1 MSVQQMLMWI
11 VLLPLAGA
19 IMNGLAGRYAN
30 KSLVSVVG
38 VGSVLGSFVLAILCF
53 LELWEARGVQ
63 TNPAIV
69 TDLWEWFSISLPG
82 AGGDRP
88 VPIGV
93 RFSFDS
99 LSGLMCLMV
108 TGIGSLIHIYS
119 LGYMKD
125 DPGYARFFAYL
136 NLFMASM
143 LILILAS
150 NMPLM
155 FVGWEGVGLC
165 SYLLI
170 GFWWKN
176 PAYAAAGRKA
186 FVANRIGD
194 FGVIIGMFILMTTAG
209 SFEFTAI
216 NAAAPELQGQMT
228 LGGFE
233 IGTMATVACLFLFLG
248 CTGKSA
254 QVPLFVWL
262 PDAMAGPTPVSALI
276 HAATMVTAGVY
287 LCCRLSDVFLQSP
300 MALTVIAVVGTLT
313 AFIAATIAVVQKE
326 MKKILA
332 YSTVSQLGFMF
343 AAVGVGAFTAGFFH
357 VFTHAFFKACL
368 FLGAGSVMHAVHAH
382 GDANIFKLGGMKK
395 FMPTT
400 NITFFVSCLAIAGIP
415 IFAGF
420 FSKDEILLGAASV
433 ALGHDG
439 PLNPTL
445 GWVVLVGLGIAAL
458 LTAFYMF
465 RLYYLTFTGEYRS
478 AHADDHAD
486 EHHGDDDHHEH
497 YPAEPHE
504 SEFAMTFPLMVLGLG
519 AVLAGLLG
527 LPHVIPFTHVH
538 IEDLGVHHF
547 WGDWLAPSISTLAH
561 AAHGEEEGFLN
572 PVNLA
577 AIVGLIVGFGG
588 WLSARAIYKD
598 KDVTLANSDADAFT
612 NNIPAGLFSFLWD
625 KWRFDELYGA
635 TILRLNKALAMF
647 SGRIDQ
653 SFVDTLLTKVTSSAV
668 ALGSWVFTR
677 IQVGVVHVYALV
689 LVIGLLGVSWWFL
702 YPHADVEVEATSNS
716 ATLSV
721 GRGFGYEYRYDLDGD
736 GAFDV
741 PPQPQHVTIDLA
753 DDISDEAVGRV
764 VALVRAAL
772 APNQT
777 PADRSALGRLTD
789 PVRKIYELHP
799 PVSELSDL
807 EQALERA
814 ENVEHFHFH
823 AMEGEVAF
831 ANAARAERAYTSED
845 WGETCTPTDQSYCA
859 VLVSD
864 RRGEITEIPIGES
877 PTRLDDDVLGPRW
890 ERIEAPSELPPL
902 ECESDDQCP
911 NTAECG
917 SSSCVSGVCEY
928 AANNS
933 ACEDPGLE
941 CDLVHGC
948 VSYEPPVVFVD
959 DEGHVVMR
967 PNNAT
972 VRQGGQ
978 ARTEEF
984 WLEAGQSA
992 LVGRTSIHIAP
1003 VVRATVEVRNAFG
1016 NVDRETV
1023 DVTLFDPPAPT
1034 PAQAA
1039 LHLNEEAVR

>member
-1 MSVQQMLMWI
+1 MSVNQMLMWI

-19 IMNGLAGRYAN
+19 IMNGFAGRFAD
-30 KSLVSVVG
+30 KKLVTFVG
-38 VGSVLGSFVLAILCF
+38 VGSVLGSFLLAVLCF
-53 LELWEARGVQ
+53 LELWEARGAQ
-63 TNPAIV
+63 QNPAIV
-69 TDLWEWFSISLPG
+69 SDLWEWFSISLPG
-82 AGGDRP
+82 ASGERV

-119 LGYMKD
+119 VGYMHD
-125 DPGYARFFAYL
+125 DEGYARFFAYL

-176 PAYAAAGRKA
+176 PEYAAAGRKA

-194 FGVIIGMFILMTTAG
+194 FGVLIGMFILMTTAG
-209 SFEFTAI
+209 SFEFTDI
-216 NAAAPELQGQMT
+216 NAAAPELQREMT

-300 MALTVIAVVGTLT
+300 MALTVIAVVGTVT
-313 AFIAATIAVVQKE
+313 ALIAASIAVVQKE

-382 GDANIFKLGGMKK
+382 GDADIFKLGGMKK
-395 FMPTT
+395 YMRWT
-400 NITFFVSCLAIAGIP
+400 NLTFFVSCLAIAGIP
-415 IFAGF
+415 LFAGF
-420 FSKDEILLGAASV
+420 FSKDEILLGATSV
-433 ALGHDG
+433 ALGDG
-439 PLNPTL
+439 TVLNPML
-445 GWVVLVGLGIAAL
+445 GWIVLIGLGIAAL

-465 RLYYLTFTGEYRS
+465 RLYYLTFTGDYRS
-478 AHADDHAD
+478 AHAD
-486 EHHGDDDHHEH
+486 EHEGEHDHHH
-497 YPAEPHE
+497 YAAEPHE
-504 SEFAMTFPLMVLGLG
+504 SGWSMVVPLWILALG
-519 AVLAGLLG
+519 AVIAGVLG
-527 LPHVIPFTHVH
+527 LPHVIPFTHMH
-538 IEDLGVHHF
+538 IDELGVHHF
-547 WGDWLAPSISTLAH
+547 WGGWLEPSVSVLAH
-561 AAHGEEEGFLN
+561 AAHEGEGFFN

-577 AIVGLIVGFGG
+577 AAVGLVVAFAG
-588 WLSARAIYKD
+588 WLGARAVYKD
-598 KDVTLANSDADAFT
+598 KQSDELTTKLPVPVF
-612 NNIPAGLFSFLWD
+612 NFLWD

-635 TILRLNKALAMF
+635 TILRWNKGLAVF

-653 SFVDTLLTKVTSSAV
+653 SFVDTLLTKATSKGV
-668 ALGSWVFTR
+668 ELGSWIFTR
-677 IQVGVVHVYALV
+677 IQVGVVHAYALV
-689 LVIGLLGVSWWFL
+689 LVIGLLGVSWWFM

-721 GRGFGYEYRYDLDGD
+721 GRGFGYEYRYDLNGD
-736 GAFDV
+736 GNFDV
-741 PPQPQHVTIDLA
+741 PAQPQHVTIDLA
-753 DDISDEAVGRV
+753 DDISEESVGRV
-764 VALVRAAL
+764 IALVRAAL

-777 PADRSALGRLTD
+777 PADRSVLGRLVD
-789 PVRKIYELHP
+789 PARNIYEMHP
-799 PVSELSDL
+799 PVGEIGDL
-807 EQALERA
+807 RQALERA
-814 ENVEHFHFH
+814 ENVDAVHFEPMAH
-823 AMEGEVAF
+823 EEVF
-831 ANAARAERAYTSED
+831 ANAARAERAYTSAD
-845 WGETCTPTDQSYCA
+845 WGESCTPTEQSYCA
-859 VLVSD
+859 VLISD
-864 RRGEITEIPIGES
+864 RRGEVTTIPIGTS
-877 PTRLDDDVLGPRW
+877 PTRLDEDELGPRFQ
-890 ERIEAPSELPPL
+890 RIEARSELPPL
-902 ECESDDQCP
+902 VCEADDDCP
-911 NTAECG
+911 ETAECG
-917 SSSCVSGVCEY
+917 SRSCVDGTCEY
-928 AANNS
+928 ATNNG
-933 ACEDPGLE
+933 ACEGPGLE

-948 VSYEPPVVFVD
+948 VSFEAPVVFVD
-959 DEGHVVMR
+959 EEGHVVMR
-967 PNNAT
+967 PNNAA

-978 ARTEEF
+978 QRVEEF
-984 WLEAGQSA
+984 WLEPGQSA

-1023 DVTLFDPPAPT
+1023 DITLFDPPSPT

-1039 LHLNEEAVR
+1039 LHLRGVNDEEAVR

>member
-1 MSVQQMLMWI
+1 MNPHQLVAWI

-19 IMNGLAGRYAN
+19 IMNGLAGRFAD
-30 KSLVSVVG
+30 KRLVSFVG
-38 VGSVLGSFVLAILCF
+38 VSSVLGSFFIASYVF
-53 LELWEARGVQ
+53 YNLWIARGEQ
-63 TNPAIV
+63 TNPAYGGE
-69 TDLWEWFSISLPG
+69 LWEWFSISLPG
-82 AGGDRP
+82 ASGERL
-88 VPIGV
+88 VSIGV
-93 RFSFDS
+93 SFSFDS

-119 LGYMKD
+119 LGYMHD

-176 PAYAAAGRKA
+176 PTYAAAGRKA

-194 FGVIIGMFILMTTAG
+194 FGVIIGMFILMSTAG

-216 NAAAPELQGQMT
+216 NAAAPELQRQMT

-233 IGTMATVACLFLFLG
+233 VGTMATVACLFIFLG

-300 MALTVIAVVGTLT
+300 MALTVIAVIGTVT
-313 AFIAATIAVVQKE
+313 ALIAASIAVVQQE

-382 GDANIFKLGGMKK
+382 GDADIMKLGGMKK

-433 ALGHDG
+433 ALGEG
-439 PLNPTL
+439 TVLNPTL
-445 GWVVLVGLGIAAL
+445 GWIVLGGLAIAAL

-478 AHADDHAD
+478 AHAADH
-486 EHHGDDDHHEH
+486 EGEHGDHDHH
-497 YPAEPHE
+497 YAAEPHE
-504 SEFAMTFPLMVLGLG
+504 SETSMTFPLLVLGAG

-527 LPHVIPFTHVH
+527 LPHVIPFTHIH
-538 IEDLGVHHF
+538 IDELGVHHF
-547 WGDWLAPSISTLAH
+547 WGDWLAPSVSTLVH
-561 AAHGEEEGFLN
+561 AAHEGEGFLN

-577 AIVGLIVGFGG
+577 ALTGLVVGFGG
-588 WLSARAIYKD
+588 WLAARAFYKD
-598 KDVTLANSDADAFT
+598 AESDEIT
-612 NNIPAGLFSFLWD
+612 TKLPSSVRSFLWD

-635 TILRLNKALAMF
+635 TILRWNKALAVF

-653 SFVDTLLTKVTSSAV
+653 SFVDTLLTKATSKAV
-668 ALGSWVFTR
+668 EIGSWIFTR
-677 IQVGVVHVYALV
+677 IQVGVVHAYALV
-689 LVIGLLGVSWWFL
+689 LVLGLLGVSWWFL
-702 YPHADVEVEATSNS
+702 YPHVDVEVEATSNS
-716 ATLSV
+716 ASFSV

-736 GAFDV
+736 GNFDI

-753 DDISDEAVGRV
+753 DDINDAAVGRV

-777 PADRSALGRLTD
+777 PADRSVLGRLID
-789 PVRKIYELHP
+789 PVRKIYEMHP

-807 EQALERA
+807 RQALERA
-814 ENVEHFHFH
+814 ENIDAVHFAPMEH
-823 AMEGEVAF
+823 EVAF
-831 ANAARAERAYTSED
+831 ANAANAQRAYTSDD
-845 WGETCTPTDQSYCA
+845 WGDCTPSDRSYCA
-859 VLVSD
+859 VLISD
-864 RRGEITEIPIGES
+864 RRGEVTHIPIGTS
-877 PTRLDDDVLGPRW
+877 PTRLDDGELGPRW
-890 ERIEAPSELPPL
+890 ERIEEPSELPPL
-902 ECESDDQCP
+902 DCESDEQCP
-911 NTAECG
+911 ETAECG
-917 SSSCVSGVCEY
+917 SRSCVNGTCQYATDDSVCE
-928 AANNS
+928 
-933 ACEDPGLE
+933 EPGLE
-941 CDLVHGC
+941 CDVVHGC
-948 VSYEPPVVFVD
+948 VSYDAPVIFVD
-959 DEGHVVMR
+959 AEGHVVLR
-967 PNNAT
+967 PNNAV

-978 ARTEEF
+978 ARVEEF
-984 WLEAGQSA
+984 WIEPGQSA

-1003 VVRATVEVRNAFG
+1003 VVRAAVEVRNAFG
-1016 NVDRETV
+1016 NVARDTV
-1023 DVTLFDPPAPT
+1023 DVTLFDPPSPT

-1039 LHLNEEAVR
+1039 LHVHGREEAVQ

>member
-1 MSVQQMLMWI
+1 MNPHNLVMWI
-11 VLLPLAGA
+11 VLLPLLGA
-19 IMNGLAGRYAN
+19 ITNGLLSRFEHS
-30 KSLVSVVG
+30 KTQITVIG
-38 VGSVLGSFVLAILCF
+38 VGSVLGSFALSVYVF
-53 LELWEARGVQ
+53 WHLWGAREVSQ
-63 TNPAIV
+63 NPAFV
-69 TDLWEWFSISLPG
+69 SDLWEWFSISIPG
-82 AGGDRP
+82 ASGDRV

-119 LGYMKD
+119 VGYMHD
-125 DPGYARFFAYL
+125 DESYARFFAYL
-136 NLFMASM
+136 NLFMTSM
-143 LILILAS
+143 LVLILAS

-176 PAYAAAGRKA
+176 PTYAAAGRKA

-194 FGVIIGMFILMTTAG
+194 FGVIIGMFILMMTAG
-209 SFEFTAI
+209 SFEFTDI
-216 NAAAPELQGQMT
+216 NAAAPELQREMT

-300 MALTVIAVVGTLT
+300 MALTVIAVIGTVT
-313 AFIAATIAVVQKE
+313 ALIAATIAVVQTE

-382 GDANIFKLGGMKK
+382 GDADIMKLGGMKK

-400 NITFFVSCLAIAGIP
+400 NITFFISCLAIAGIP

-420 FSKDEILLGAASV
+420 FSKDEILLGATSI
-433 ALGHDG
+433 ALGDG
-439 PLNPTL
+439 AVLNPTL
-445 GWVVLVGLGIAAL
+445 GWIVLAGLGVAAL

-465 RLYYLTFTGEYRS
+465 RLYYLTFTGDYRS
-478 AHADDHAD
+478 AHAD
-486 EHHGDDDHHEH
+486 EHEGEHDDHHDHH
-497 YPAEPHE
+497 YAAEPHE
-504 SEFAMTFPLMVLGLG
+504 SEISMTFPLMVLGAG
-519 AVLAGLLG
+519 AVLAGFLG

-538 IEDLGVHHF
+538 IDELGVHHF
-547 WGDWLAPSISTLAH
+547 WGDWLAPSVSVLAH
-561 AAHGEEEGFLN
+561 AAHEAEGFLN

-577 AIVGLIVGFGG
+577 AIVGLVVGFGG
-588 WLSARAIYKD
+588 WLGARAIYKD
-598 KDVTLANSDADAFT
+598 KQSDEFT
-612 NNIPAGLFSFLWD
+612 KNTIPIPVYNFLWD

-635 TILRLNKALAMF
+635 TILRWNKGLAVF

-653 SFVDTLLTKVTSSAV
+653 SFVDTLLTKATSKGV
-668 ALGSWVFTR
+668 EIGSWIFTR
-677 IQVGVVHVYALV
+677 IQVGVVHAYALV
-689 LVIGLLGVSWWFL
+689 LVIGLLGVSWWFM
-702 YPHADVEVEATSNS
+702 YPHADVEVEATRSS
-716 ATLSV
+716 ATLTV
-721 GRGFGYEYRYDLDGD
+721 GRGFGYEYRYDMNGD
-736 GAFDV
+736 GNFDV
-741 PPQPQHVTIDLA
+741 PAQPQHVTIDLA
-753 DDISDEAVGRV
+753 DDINDESVGRI

-777 PADRSALGRLTD
+777 PADRSVLGRLID
-789 PVRKIYELHP
+789 PVRKIYEMHP
-799 PVSELSDL
+799 PTSEVGDL
-807 EQALERA
+807 RQALERA
-814 ENVEHFHFH
+814 ENVDAVHFAPMDHD
-823 AMEGEVAF
+823 EVF
-831 ANAARAERAYTSED
+831 ANVPRAERAYTPTD
-845 WGETCTPTDQSYCA
+845 WGESCAPTDQSYCA
-859 VLVSD
+859 VLISD
-864 RRGEITEIPIGES
+864 RRGEITTIPIGES
-877 PTRLDDDVLGPRW
+877 PTRLDEGELGPRW
-890 ERIEAPSELPPL
+890 ERLEGPSELPPL
-902 ECESDDQCP
+902 ACESDEQCP
-911 NTAECG
+911 ETAECG
-917 SSSCVSGVCEY
+917 SRTCVGGTCEY
-928 AANNS
+928 ATNDG
-933 ACEDPGLE
+933 ACEGPGLE
-941 CDLVHGC
+941 CDIVHGC
-948 VSYEPPVVFVD
+948 VSYEAPVVFVD

-967 PNNAT
+967 PNNAV

-978 ARTEEF
+978 ERVEEF
-984 WLEAGQSA
+984 WLEPGQSA

-1016 NVDRETV
+1016 NVARETV
-1023 DVTLFDPPAPT
+1023 DITLFDPPSPT

-1039 LHLNEEAVR
+1039 LHLRPEEAVR